1 MVNSVLAFIIEII
14 ALASCGYLGAMLFET
29 RISKIVGAIVCI
41 GIIAYLWGS
50 FFSPKADH
58 RLVMPGIF
66 AGKLILLLMPSYIL
80 LYKSNFMSAGIW
92 TIIVIVHLVTSAL
105 QKQI

>member
-1 MVNSVLAFIIEII
+1 MIGLALAFIIELV
-14 ALASCGYLGAMLFET
+14 ALVSYGYFGTMLFST
-29 RISKIVGAIVCI
+29 RILKIFGAVVCI
-41 GIIAYLWGS
+41 GIMAYLWGS

-66 AGKLILLLMPSYIL
+66 VGKLVLLLMPSYIL
-80 LYKSNFMSAGIW
+80 LYKRNFMWAGIW
-92 TIIVIVHLVTSAL
+92 VAIVIAHLVTSAL